1 MSLYLD
7 SSALVKR
14 YVAEPDSELVRAA
27 MQADGGWFVC
37 RIAFVETVR
46 AVGLAAGEGAT
57 RPVRAER
64 PCFGVVEVDQELV
77 EHAAQ
82 LALDDDLRSLDALHL
97 AAALLLRT
105 DDLVLATWDRRLHAA
120 ARARHLSTLPESLP

>member
-1 MSLYLD
+1 MD

-27 MQADGGWFVC
+27 MQADDGWFAC

-57 RPVRAER
+57 QPLREEWPS
-64 PCFGVVEVDQELV
+64 FGVVEVDQELV

-82 LALDDDLRSLDALHL
+82 LALDDGLRSLDALHL
-97 AAALLLRT
+97 AAALLLAT
-105 DDLVLATWDRRLHAA
+105 DELVLATWDRRLHAA
-120 ARARHLSTLPESLP
+120 AQSHQLSTLPERLP